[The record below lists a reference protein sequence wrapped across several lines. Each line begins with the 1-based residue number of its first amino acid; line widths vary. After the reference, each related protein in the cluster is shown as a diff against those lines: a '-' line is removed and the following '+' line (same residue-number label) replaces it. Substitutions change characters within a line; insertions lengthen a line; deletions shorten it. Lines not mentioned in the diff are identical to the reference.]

1 MNVLKSVA
9 ALPAELLAEP
19 LAILRAAWRR
29 LRAWRRI
36 RFTVGGAVFT
46 AGAFAIG
53 FAAVN
58 TGNNLLHLL
67 LGAMLG
73 FIALSGWL
81 SEQALRGLEVRRR
94 TPQGVTVGKTFRISY
109 HVTSRKRWIP
119 TLAVHLLESGLPGAA
134 FIARLDPGESVTV
147 RSENHFIRRG
157 IYPLETLTLSTEFP
171 FGLFTS
177 ERDIPLTGEL
187 VIWPR
192 ADRSVAL
199 PTPPGG
205 RNMPRYSDAN
215 GVTLG
220 ARGEF
225 RGLREYRAGDDPR
238 DIHWRSTARTGQP
251 MVREYDQD
259 SAETLWICLDTRDEP
274 GDHAEG
280 AVETAASLA
289 ARAYHDGRRFAL
301 VTPSGQV
308 DAGTGSAQLER
319 LLDVLA
325 RVDFQQSGPRLSP
338 PADPARCVLVSMSGS
353 GRSSYGAYVPAGRWA
368 DNSTSED
375 AVGQDSLAG

>member
-1 MNVLKSVA
+1 MNVLKSA
-9 ALPAELLAEP
+9 AARPTEP
-19 LAILRAAWRR
+19 VAILRTAWRR

-58 TGNNLLHLL
+58 TGNNLLYLL

-81 SEQALRGLEVRRR
+81 SEQAIRGLEVRRR

-109 HVTSRKRWIP
+109 HVTNRKRRIP

-134 FIARLDPGESVTV
+134 FIARLDPGESVTI
-147 RSENHFIRRG
+147 RSENHFVRRG
-157 IYPLETLTLSTEFP
+157 IYPLETLTLSTAFP
-171 FGLFTS
+171 FGLFTK
-177 ERDIPLTGEL
+177 ERDIPLAGEL

-192 ADRSVAL
+192 ADRPVAL

-205 RNMPRYSDAN
+205 QSRPRYSDSN
-215 GVTLG
+215 GGTQG

-225 RGLREYRAGDDPR
+225 RGLREYRSGDDPR
-238 DIHWRSTARTGQP
+238 DIHWRSTARTGEP
-251 MVREYDQD
+251 VVREYDQD
-259 SAETLWICLDTRDEP
+259 SAETLWIYLDTRDEP

-301 VTPSGQV
+301 VTPGGQV
-308 DAGTGSAQLER
+308 GAGSGSGQLER

-325 RVDFQQSGPRLSP
+325 RVDFQQAGPRLSP
-338 PADPARCVLVSMSGS
+338 PTDPAKCVLVSMSGS
-353 GRSSYGAYVPAGRWA
+353 GRSSYGAYVPAGKWV
-368 DNSTSED
+368 D
-375 AVGQDSLAG
+375 DSASAETAEQERLAR